1 MKHIWLRSG
10 SLLYRLNDKPVNSHM
25 IEVQMNGES
34 IQPEQRAVLAE
45 KLETLFNV
53 STPAMVD
60 ALELAREWI
69 TEAIAQGCKLP
80 CANTMQAIRDAL
92 KDVPEI

>member
-1 MKHIWLRSG
+1 MNRVWLREG
-10 SLLYRLNDKPVNSHM
+10 SLLYRLNDRPCNSHM
-25 IEVQMNGES
+25 IEVQMSDDSAKALDREALA
-34 IQPEQRAVLAE
+34 QR
-45 KLETLFNV
+45 LETLLNV
-53 STPAMVD
+53 SVPSMTD

-92 KDVPEI
+92 KDVPQV